1 MATSAPKL
9 DVNPV
14 IDANEIVASRGIVN
28 ALYMDDKV
36 KDYVV
41 ALVHATRNPAPLVPH
56 LKLLIRCG
64 SSPRGTINLALA
76 AKAHAFL
83 AGRNYVTPHDI
94 KTLAPD
100 ILRHRILLSYEAE
113 AEGKTSE
120 DVIREILDK
129 LPVP

>member
-1 MATSAPKL
+1 
-9 DVNPV
+9 VN
-14 IDANEIVASRGIVN
+14 GI
-28 ALYMDDKV
+28 YMDDKV
-36 KDYVV
+36 KEYIV
-41 ALVHATRNPAPLVPH
+41 ALIHATRNPGPYAPH

-83 AGRNYVTPHDI
+83 NGRNFVTPNDVKH
-94 KTLAPD
+94 LAPD
-100 ILRHRILLSYEAE
+100 ILRHRVLLSYEAE

-120 DVIREILDK
+120 DVVKELLEK